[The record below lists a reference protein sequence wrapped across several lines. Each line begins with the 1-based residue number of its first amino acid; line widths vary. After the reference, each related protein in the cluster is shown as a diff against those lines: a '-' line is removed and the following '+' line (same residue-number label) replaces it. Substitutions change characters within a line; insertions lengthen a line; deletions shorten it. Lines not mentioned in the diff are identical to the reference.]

1 MEVDYTKV
9 REAKSAKLLTILKNF
24 GKDREI
30 HEGGKTKVNGLR
42 KKEKGGT
49 LKKEETLG
57 QPCI

>member
-9 REAKSAKLLTILKNF
+9 REAESAKLLTILKNF

-30 HEGGKTKVNGLR
+30 HEGGKTKASGLR
-42 KKEKGGT
+42 KKEKEGT
-49 LKKEETLG
+49 LKKEGTLG